1 MRPDRTASR
10 FTRTPVHVLG
20 GYEAGLAVVGSL
32 GRAGVPV
39 VSVVTT
45 PRETTRHSRRVAAS
59 VTVPDPADRTL
70 EYVEALLRLADE
82 YGPGL
87 IVPTTDESLEAVAA
101 HHDALSARHTVA
113 CATDRVAQG
122 FLDKRITS
130 EIADRA
136 GVEAPRTAS
145 PTSPE
150 ELEALVGHLRFP
162 CLVKP
167 AESYRY
173 NRAFGVKM
181 KRVHTPDELR
191 TAWGEAH
198 ALAIGTMVQ
207 ELIPGPE
214 TGGVNYN
221 VYVVDGE
228 PRVEMTSRKLRLSPS
243 DFGYPCAVVSGRVP
257 EVVEAGRA
265 IVAAMGIEGFAN
277 VEFKQ
282 DERNGR
288 YYLMEVNGRPNMSG
302 RLAVRAGVDFPLLTY
317 RHLVDGVLPT
327 QTPWREGVHWVNE
340 FKDPRVLATR
350 WREGRLA
357 PLGGL
362 RPYVSSRVLATF
374 DASDPRPFLARLGSG
389 ITPDKTSA
397 APERASR

>member
-1 MRPDRTASR
+1 M
-10 FTRTPVHVLG
+10 
-20 GYEAGLAVVGSL
+20 
-32 GRAGVPV
+32 
-39 VSVVTT
+39 
-45 PRETTRHSRRVAAS
+45 
-59 VTVPDPADRTL
+59 
-70 EYVEALLRLADE
+70 
-82 YGPGL
+82 
-87 IVPTTDESLEAVAA
+87 PTTDESLEAVAA
-101 HHDALSARHTVA
+101 HHDVLSARHTVA
-113 CATDRVAQG
+113 CATDGVAQG

-150 ELEALVGHLRFP
+150 ELEALVGRLRFP

-191 TAWGEAH
+191 VAWGEAH
-198 ALAIGTMVQ
+198 ALAVGTMVQ

-257 EVVEAGRA
+257 EVVEPGRA

-302 RLAVRAGVDFPLLTY
+302 AWPSGGRRLPAAGLPPPRRRRAPA
-317 RHLVDGVLPT
+317 

-340 FKDPRVLATR
+340 FKDPRILATR

-357 PLGGL
+357 PLDGL

-389 ITPDKTSA
+389 ITPDKTPA
-397 APERASR
+397 APDRAAH

>member
-1 MRPDRTASR
+1 M
-10 FTRTPVHVLG
+10 
-20 GYEAGLAVVGSL
+20 
-32 GRAGVPV
+32 
-39 VSVVTT
+39 
-45 PRETTRHSRRVAAS
+45 
-59 VTVPDPADRTL
+59 TVPDPADRTL

-101 HHDALSARHTVA
+101 HHDVLSARHTVA
-113 CATDRVAQG
+113 CATDGVAQG

-150 ELEALVGHLRFP
+150 ELEALVGRLRFP

-257 EVVEAGRA
+257 EVVEPGRA

-317 RHLVDGVLPT
+317 RHLV
-327 QTPWREGVHWVNE
+327 EGVRAGA
-340 FKDPRVLATR
+340 DPVARGRALGQRVQGPPHPRHALAR
-350 WREGRLA
+350 GPVA

-389 ITPDKTSA
+389 ITPDKTPA
-397 APERASR
+397 RRTAPPTSPAPGRGERRPSGYPHGHVEP

>member
-1 MRPDRTASR
+1 MRTQQNAGA
-10 FTRTPVHVLG
+10 FTRVPAYVLG

-32 GRAGVPV
+32 GRAGTPV
-39 VSVVTT
+39 VSVVSS
-45 PRETTRHSRRVAAS
+45 PRESTRHSRRIAAC
-59 VTVPDPADRTL
+59 VTVPDPADETAD
-70 EYVEALLRLADE
+70 YIAALMRLADE

-101 HHDALSARHTVA
+101 HHGMLSTRHTVA
-113 CATDRVAQG
+113 CATEGVAQG

-145 PTSPE
+145 PTSHD
-150 ELEALVGHLRFP
+150 ELEALVDLLRFP

-191 TAWGEAH
+191 AAWGEAH
-198 ALAIGTMVQ
+198 ALDIGTMVQ

-221 VYVVDGE
+221 VYVVDGR
-228 PRVEMTSRKLRLSPS
+228 PRVEMTSRKLRLSPAN
-243 DFGYPCAVVSGRVP
+243 FGYPSAVVSAHVP
-257 EVVEAGRA
+257 EVVEPGRA

-302 RLAVRAGVDFPLLTY
+302 RLAIRCGVDFPLVTY
-317 RHLVDGVLPT
+317 RHLVDGVAPT
-327 QTPWREGVHWVNE
+327 QAPWREGVHWVNE
-340 FKDPRVLATR
+340 FKDPRILAGR
-350 WREGRLA
+350 WRAGS
-357 PLGGL
+357 LGGL
-362 RPYVSSRVLATF
+362 RPYLSSRVLATF
-374 DASDPRPFLARLGSG
+374 DVTDPRPFLARLGDG
-389 ITPDKTSA
+389 ITPDTTPST
-397 APERASR
+397 PHRASR